1 METQKHK
8 PVTAQCTWLYTAAS
22 KEPLPPITYYTVS
35 AIVVYII
42 ITIKQ

>member
-22 KEPLPPITYYTVS
+22 KEPPPITYYTVS